1 MYERFACVR
10 WVRRTESVHSRCGL
24 HNTADDKSLQEVLL
38 QYSDFIYDK
47 IGYDKPLT
55 AVKMLHKDDICSSI
69 FLKCTITMCF
79 AELEQLKEGLKFM
92 GFLSMIQEYPDLI
105 KPFFTYDKSQ
115 RLSAGKLMYYQLFL
129 NDFIN

>member
-1 MYERFACVR
+1 M
-10 WVRRTESVHSRCGL
+10 
-24 HNTADDKSLQEVLL
+24 
-38 QYSDFIYDK
+38 YDK